1 MNHTDLF
8 KVIGLDVASI
18 GIVLMPVGWSAAVI
32 EGHIEFAIKV
42 FVGLTAAAMN
52 ITVYLNARKKKNK
65 P

>member
-1 MNHTDLF
+1 MTANDIL
-8 KVIGLDVASI
+8 KIIGLDIASV
-18 GIVLMPVGWSAAVI
+18 GIVVMPAEWTLPVV
-32 EGHIEFAIKV
+32 EDQIEFAIKV